1 MRKTLIFLLTYI
13 TSTLSYISVL
23 LLGSNIY
30 DRQSFWVRVLI
41 IIFTTL
47 FAGVPLMHYWKG
59 QFEKLIK

>member
-1 MRKTLIFLLTYI
+1 MKKLRILLLTTI
-13 TSTLSYISVL
+13 AVMVSFISVL

-30 DRQSFWVRVLI
+30 DRQSFWVQILM

-47 FAGVPLMHYWKG
+47 FAGLPLVSYWKG

>member
-1 MRKTLIFLLTYI
+1 MRKLRILLLTYI
-13 TSTLSYISVL
+13 ISTLSYISVL

-30 DRQSFWVRVLI
+30 DRQSFWVQVLM

-47 FAGVPLMHYWKG
+47 FAGVPLINYWKG

>member
-1 MRKTLIFLLTYI
+1 MRKTLILLLTYI

-30 DRQSFWVRVLI
+30 DRQSFWVQVLI

-47 FAGVPLMHYWKG
+47 FAGVPLMRYWKG

>member
-1 MRKTLIFLLTYI
+1 MKKLLILLLTYI
-13 TSTLSYISVL
+13 AVMVSSISVL

-30 DRQSFWVRVLI
+30 DRQSFWVQILM

-47 FAGVPLMHYWKG
+47 FAGLPLVSYWKG

>member
-1 MRKTLIFLLTYI
+1 MKKQLILLLTYTTI
-13 TSTLSYISVL
+13 VVSFISVL

-30 DRQSFWVRVLI
+30 DRQSFWVQFLM

-47 FAGVPLMHYWKG
+47 FAGVPLLNYWKG